1 VLAFALHVVDEALND
16 FLPLYNSVVGGWRES
31 FSWVPL
37 PLFTFSGWLTLLIV
51 AMIVLASLTPLFF
64 KGSRSVR
71 PVAWFFGVLMVA
83 NALGHFGMSIYMG
96 AFAPGVYS
104 SPVVL
109 VAALWLLKTTRSV
122 RPIGGLH
129 A

>member
-1 VLAFALHVVDEALND
+1 MLAFALHVVDEAVND
-16 FLPLYNSVVGGWRES
+16 FLPLYNSVVGGWRETY
-31 FSWVPL
+31 SWVPL

-51 AMIVLASLTPLFF
+51 ALIVLAGLTPLFF

-71 PVAWFFGVLMVA
+71 PVAWFFGGLMVA

-109 VAALWLLKTTRSV
+109 AAAIALLVATHRS
-122 RPIGGLH
+122 

>member
-16 FLPLYNSVVGGWRES
+16 FLPLYNSVVGGWRETY
-31 FSWVPL
+31 SWVPL
-37 PLFTFSGWLTLLIV
+37 PLFSFSGWLTLLVVVLI
-51 AMIVLASLTPLFF
+51 ILASLTPLFF
-64 KGSRSVR
+64 AGSRGVR
-71 PVAWFFGVLMVA
+71 SVAWFFGVLMVA
-83 NALGHFGMSIYMG
+83 NAFGHFGMSIYMG

-109 VAALWLLKTTRSV
+109 VAAVALLRATYRS
-122 RPIGGLH
+122 

>member
-1 VLAFALHVVDEALND
+1 MLAFALHVVDEAVND
-16 FLPLYNSVVGGWRES
+16 FLPLYNSVVGEWRDTY
-31 FSWVPL
+31 SWVPL
-37 PLFTFSGWLTLLIV
+37 PLFTLSGWLTLLIV
-51 AMIVLASLTPLFF
+51 ALIVLASLTPLFF

-71 PVAWFFGVLMVA
+71 PVAWFFGGLMVA

-96 AFAPGVYS
+96 AFAPGVFS

-109 VAALWLLKTTRSV
+109 VAAVALLRATHRS
-122 RPIGGLH
+122 

>member
-16 FLPLYNSVVGGWRES
+16 FLPLYNSVVGGWRETY
-31 FSWVPL
+31 SWVPL
-37 PLFTFSGWLTLLIV
+37 PLFTFSGWLTLLVVLLI
-51 AMIVLASLTPLFF
+51 ILASLTPLFF
-64 KGSRSVR
+64 AGSRGVR

-83 NALGHFGMSIYMG
+83 NAFGHFGMSIYMG

-109 VAALWLLKTTRSV
+109 VAAVALLRATYRS
-122 RPIGGLH
+122 

>member
-1 VLAFALHVVDEALND
+1 MVAFALHVVDEALND

-31 FSWVPL
+31 YSWVPL
-37 PLFTFSGWLTLLIV
+37 PLFTFSGWLALLIV
-51 AMIVLASLTPLFF
+51 ALIVLASLTPLFF

-71 PVAWFFGVLMVA
+71 PVAWFFGALMVA
-83 NALGHFGMSIYMG
+83 NALAHFGMSIYMG

-109 VAALWLLKTTRSV
+109 IAALILLQTTRRV
-122 RPIGGLH
+122 HRIE
-129 A
+129 